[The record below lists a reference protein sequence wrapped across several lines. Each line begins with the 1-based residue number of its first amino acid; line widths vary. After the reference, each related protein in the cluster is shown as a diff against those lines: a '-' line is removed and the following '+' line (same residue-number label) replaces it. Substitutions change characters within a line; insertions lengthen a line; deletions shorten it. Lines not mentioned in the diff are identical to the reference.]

1 MPLVNAD
8 RLRYEMN
15 TRGLLAGELAQM
27 AGIDANTAS
36 RALCGRPVTIRTLR
50 RITTALLTQPP
61 LRVTADLIAKPDA

>member
-8 RLRYEMN
+8 RLRYEMHA
-15 TRGLLAGELAQM
+15 RGLLGGELAQM
-27 AGIDANTAS
+27 AGIDANTVS
-36 RALCGRPVTIRTLR
+36 RALRGRPVTVRTLR